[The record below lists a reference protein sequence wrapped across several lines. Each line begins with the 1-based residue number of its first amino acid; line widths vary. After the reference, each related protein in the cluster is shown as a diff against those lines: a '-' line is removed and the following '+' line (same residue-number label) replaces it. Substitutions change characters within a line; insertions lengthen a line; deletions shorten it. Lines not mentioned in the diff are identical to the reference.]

1 MKYEAP
7 KMEKIEITSV
17 DVITASGVGGNTTP
31 DDEL

>member
-17 DVITASGVGGNTTP
+17 DVITASGGNTTP